1 MTSDEAKVALRD
13 RTPVVCGGIEY
24 KYISAIIYRY
34 NDKGQFL
41 ISAELLDKRKNS
53 VTVARMEDV
62 KLKKESSK

>member
-24 KYISAIIYRY
+24 KRITAITYRY

-41 ISAELLDKRKNS
+41 ISAELLDKRENS

-62 KLKKESSK
+62 KLKEECGK